1 MGRPWASMMFDRRR
15 ISGKPRADLQ
25 GTKAPR
31 EAEQVLRGQVLMAEN
46 DDGMRVIRRLDGM
59 KRRRVQILRKID
71 TDDFGP
77 ERGTAWANGQTG
89 STTHQYRSSQEAW
102 R

>member
-1 MGRPWASMMFDRRR
+1 LR
-15 ISGKPRADLQ
+15 
-25 GTKAPR
+25 
-31 EAEQVLRGQVLMAEN
+31 VLSSSLLVTYACIFFRYFNSLWRSDKLATSSAEN